1 VKERDH
7 LEEMCVDGKVNNE
20 MYFREI
26 LWEGVDWVHLV
37 QNRDKWF
44 AVVSTVINIWVFILL
59 SEQHKFVDF
68 VN

>member
-1 VKERDH
+1 MKERDH